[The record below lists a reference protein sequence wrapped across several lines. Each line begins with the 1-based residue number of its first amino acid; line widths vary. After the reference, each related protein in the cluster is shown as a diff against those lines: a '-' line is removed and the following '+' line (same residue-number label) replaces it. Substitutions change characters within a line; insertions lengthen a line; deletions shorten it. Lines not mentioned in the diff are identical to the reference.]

1 MSREL
6 IEHAG
11 AMVAYPKG
19 ILAADESSPTLTKRF
34 VAHGLESTE
43 STRRDWRETLF
54 SSPGLGEYVS
64 GVILYDETFHQTTAN
79 GLSFPDFLVEHGMLP
94 GIKVDTGAKPLAG
107 SDGELVTEGLDNL
120 GPRLADYYARGARF
134 AKWRAVLQID
144 QAKPSAI
151 CIRANAH
158 ALARYAKLCQ
168 ESGIVPIVEP
178 EILMEGDHD
187 LATTRRVAGTVLSAV
202 FDQLRSFEVLL
213 PGMVLK
219 PSMVTPGNTGPTVS
233 TREIGEASVECYR
246 DVVPASV
253 AGIALL
259 SGGQPDDMATANLA
273 AMNEIEALPWPI
285 TFSFGRALQDTP
297 MKVWASSGQDR
308 QRTQASLMDRV
319 TTTASVLRPR
329 LLVNV

>member
-1 MSREL
+1 MSKEL
-6 IEHAG
+6 IENAA

-34 VAHGLESTE
+34 AVNRLESTAL
-43 STRRDWRETLF
+43 TRRDWRETLF

-64 GVILYDETFHQTTAN
+64 GVILYDETFNQTTTT
-79 GLSFPDFLVEHGMLP
+79 GLSFPDFLADLGMLP

-107 SDGELVTEGLDNL
+107 ADGELVTEGLDNL
-120 GPRLADYYARGARF
+120 GPRLIDYYAKGARF

-144 QAKPSAI
+144 RGKPSAV
-151 CIRANAH
+151 CIQANTH

-187 LATTRRVAGTVLSAV
+187 LAMTSRVAKTVLAAV
-202 FDQLRSFEVLL
+202 FDQLRSFDVTLS
-213 PGMVLK
+213 GMVLK
-219 PSMVTPGNTGPTVS
+219 PSMITPGTNGPTAS
-233 TREIGEASVECYR
+233 PKAIAEASVECYR

-259 SGGQPDDMATANLA
+259 SGGQSDEAATANLA

-308 QRTQASLMDRV
+308 QQTQTSLMTRI

-329 LLVNV
+329 HLISV